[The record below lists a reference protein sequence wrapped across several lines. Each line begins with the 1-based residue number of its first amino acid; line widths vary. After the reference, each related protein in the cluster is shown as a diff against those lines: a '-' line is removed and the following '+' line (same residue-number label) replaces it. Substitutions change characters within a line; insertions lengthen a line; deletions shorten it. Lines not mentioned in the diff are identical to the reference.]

1 MGLSWHAALAAV
13 FLSSVIFFIIT
24 VVGLRE
30 AILNAIP
37 KDLKLAIGSG
47 IGFFLAFLGL
57 ANAGIIVSDPSTIV
71 DLANLASPSVIL
83 ALVGIIITLVLYVR
97 KVPAAVFFGL
107 LITAIIGVI
116 YTAIGY
122 ASPDVVMPALP
133 ATWVSSNLDFSV
145 FGGFLS
151 GFGELF
157 KNIPSLIVILF
168 SLLFVTFFD
177 TTGTLIPLA
186 KE

>member
-71 DLANLASPSVIL
+71 DLTGEQVKIVREGPISLKDIEK
-83 ALVGIIITLVLYVR
+83 VL
-97 KVPAAVFFGL
+97 
-107 LITAIIGVI
+107 
-116 YTAIGY
+116 
-122 ASPDVVMPALP
+122 
-133 ATWVSSNLDFSV
+133 
-145 FGGFLS
+145 
-151 GFGELF
+151 
-157 KNIPSLIVILF
+157 
-168 SLLFVTFFD
+168 
-177 TTGTLIPLA
+177 
-186 KE
+186 